1 MRRHGEVPAGK
12 GRRGREVS
20 SLTDEGG
27 AEATGSGGLQASHLK
42 PDNVFSLF
50 PIESHRQSQFS
61 PPRMPPDALSPPA
74 QPKTKVVR
82 PDSQPEGGSENRSE
96 NATAKPSGRGRDQD
110 REKNLE
116 NSEKTATGQPSVQTS
131 GPAMGRL
138 QEDPSTRPSDSP
150 SQQVGNSVSQ
160 QAAPP
165 LTQQSAARPP
175 AAEPPAWTQ
184 HPITKALEAL
194 HGPGGGPSP
203 TQIIAES
210 LRGRQ
215 EGWLPVRPL
224 SPEALQPSQPERP
237 PQPQTPPQYGDL
249 PFQSD
254 GPMQETPAQEMP
266 VEEALGEEAAIA
278 AEAKLAVEQQFWELW
293 LTHQDQL
300 RKQCMHMMSGNLADA
315 EDALSS
321 AMLRASQ
328 KFVEYS
334 GSIMNEKA
342 WLSKLVHNVCIDQ
355 FRQRKRTYYQALE
368 GEASEQVE
376 EAMFSGPQPSPEE
389 VALGRE
395 QVATLE
401 ACLEKLSN
409 NLRVPLMLR
418 CVEGWSYPD
427 IAAELDLRADT
438 VRKRVQLARDFLRG
452 RDIR

>member
-1 MRRHGEVPAGK
+1 MRRHGEVSAGE
-12 GRRGREVS
+12 GRRGRQVS
-20 SLTDEGG
+20 SPTD
-27 AEATGSGGLQASHLK
+27 GSEPDASGSSGLPSPNLK

-50 PIESHRQSQFS
+50 PPEPHHQSQFS
-61 PPRMPPDALSPPA
+61 PPRMPPDALVSVGKPRTPLVA
-74 QPKTKVVR
+74 PEKRSANRTGSHADDH
-82 PDSQPEGGSENRSE
+82 PDSVG
-96 NATAKPSGRGRDQD
+96 DQD
-110 REKNLE
+110 RKTHTNSPVE
-116 NSEKTATGQPSVQTS
+116 NSVDQQSDRPPEMAENQSQESRV
-131 GPAMGRL
+131 GR
-138 QEDPSTRPSDSP
+138 EPGDASRHMNT
-150 SQQVGNSVSQ
+150 SVSQ
-160 QAAPP
+160 QAVPSMPQQPLQQPSAP
-165 LTQQSAARPP
+165 SP
-175 AAEPPAWTQ
+175 ANELPAWTQ
-184 HPITKALEAL
+184 HPITKALDAL
-194 HGPGGGPSP
+194 HGSSGVPSP

-210 LRGRQ
+210 LRGLH
-215 EGWLPVRPL
+215 EGWMPIRPL
-224 SPEALQPSQPERP
+224 PPEAPQPYQPTQPEVP
-237 PQPQTPPQYGDL
+237 EQGEIPV
-249 PFQSD
+249 QSD
-254 GPMQETPAQEMP
+254 GQAREVPVQEE
-266 VEEALGEEAAIA
+266 LGEEAAIA
-278 AEAKLAVEQQFWELW
+278 AEAKLAAEQQFWELW

-355 FRQRKRTYYQALE
+355 YRQRKRTYYQALE
-368 GEASEQVE
+368 GDATEQVE

-401 ACLEKLSN
+401 ACLEKLSS

>member
-20 SLTDEGG
+20 SPTDEGG
-27 AEATGSGGLQASHLK
+27 TEGPGAGGVRTSHLK
-42 PDNVFSLF
+42 PGNVFSLF
-50 PIESHRQSQFS
+50 PTEPHRQSQFS
-61 PPRMPPDALSPPA
+61 PPRMPPDALVPPA
-74 QPKTKVVR
+74 QPKTAVAR
-82 PDSQPEGGSENRSE
+82 PENRSDSHPDGHPDSPDDQGREKKPSSQIE
-96 NATAKPSGRGRDQD
+96 NTACQQSARAPETAKNQPQESPGSRETADIPPQAGPSATQQ
-110 REKNLE
+110 
-116 NSEKTATGQPSVQTS
+116 TAQPIPQQPSVQ
-131 GPAMGRL
+131 
-138 QEDPSTRPSDSP
+138 PS
-150 SQQVGNSVSQ
+150 
-160 QAAPP
+160 
-165 LTQQSAARPP
+165 

-184 HPITKALEAL
+184 HPITKALDAL
-194 HGPGGGPSP
+194 HGAGGVLNP

-215 EGWLPVRPL
+215 EGWMPARPL
-224 SPEALQPSQPERP
+224 PPEAPQPHT
-237 PQPQTPPQYGDL
+237 PQPQTPQYND
-249 PFQSD
+249 
-254 GPMQETPAQEMP
+254 MPAYTEVPIHEAP
-266 VEEALGEEAAIA
+266 VNEALGEEAAIE
-278 AEAKLAVEQQFWELW
+278 AEAKLAAEQQFWELW

-355 FRQRKRTYYQALE
+355 YRQRKRTYYQALE
-368 GEASEQVE
+368 GEATEQVE

-427 IAAELDLRADT
+427 IAEELDLRADT